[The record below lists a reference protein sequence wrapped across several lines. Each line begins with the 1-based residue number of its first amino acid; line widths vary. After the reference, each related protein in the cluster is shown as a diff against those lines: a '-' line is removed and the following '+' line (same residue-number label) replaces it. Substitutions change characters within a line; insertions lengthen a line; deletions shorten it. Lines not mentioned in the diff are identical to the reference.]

1 MMINGAVIKSERM
14 ISLYRELQNR
24 PRYYAELV
32 AIFSDRLTA
41 DQVGRALASLRNR
54 GFIEFNGKWKL
65 R

>member
-1 MMINGAVIKSERM
+1 MINGAVIKSERM
-14 ISLYRELQNR
+14 IPLYRELQNR

-41 DQVGRALASLRNR
+41 DQVGRALSSLRNR